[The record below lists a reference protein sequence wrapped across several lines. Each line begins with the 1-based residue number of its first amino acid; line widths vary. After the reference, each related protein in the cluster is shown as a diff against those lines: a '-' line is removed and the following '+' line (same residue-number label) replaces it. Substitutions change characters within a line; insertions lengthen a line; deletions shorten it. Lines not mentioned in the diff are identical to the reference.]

1 MQQSV
6 LRHLLILSAWPAI
19 VGVWVDTDAASG
31 CKQTYNLYI
40 LWIHQLNKIL
50 HYLVHAV
57 LVKITMIAEAEEVKL
72 QTLRLH
78 HPLVGEI
85 VDANLGEVRLTR
97 DGTQTREFRA
107 VEPHPIVIVGMLVHK
122 CLKHLG
128 GIIAL
133 ILSLTSKGRQPFLF
147 SFLHNS
153 FSFEIRCKD
162 MNKLRIKVIDN

>member
-57 LVKITMIAEAEEVKL
+57 LVEITMIAEAEEVKF

-78 HPLVGEI
+78 HPLAGHVVNAYLSEI
-85 VDANLGEVRLTR
+85 RLAR
-97 DGTQTREFRA
+97 YGTQARELRA
-107 VEPHPIVIVGMLVHK
+107 VEAHPVVIVRVTVSK
-122 CLKHLG
+122 RFQHLRC
-128 GIIAL
+128 IVAL
-133 ILSLTSKGRQPFLF
+133 IFRFLAKGRQPFLF
-147 SFLHNS
+147 SFLHNTIS
-153 FSFEIRCKD
+153 FSNSMQR
-162 MNKLRIKVIDN
+162 